1 MFFSNNKITGK
12 IQPIRTISALTLSAI
27 LVLAFGSL
35 ALAADTENNITDSHV
50 AKIYKTDDQPKYKF
64 DGAFYSK
71 MTMNIDGGS
80 KDSGVICLASPSADS
95 GLDSDKGSINGQTAT
110 TLNPLGNATRA
121 EAAAIL
127 TRYAK

>member
-35 ALAADTENNITDSHV
+35 ALAADTNKIDLDKMTVNSSAITDASDV
-50 AKIYKTDDQPKYKF
+50 VNTGADLIYYQSGQSSDYGKSTDSSEQH
-64 DGAFYSK
+64 
-71 MTMNIDGGS
+71 
-80 KDSGVICLASPSADS
+80 
-95 GLDSDKGSINGQTAT
+95 TA
-110 TLNPLGNATRA
+110 A